1 MRDANP
7 YIPSDVENPSMAQTR
22 QKHIKVLLK
31 NYKKIMYTV
40 FPPLIVTAFIK

>member
-22 QKHIKVLLK
+22 QKHLKVLLE
-31 NYKKIMYTV
+31 NYNFFIYTV
-40 FPPLIVTAFIK
+40 FLPLKVS